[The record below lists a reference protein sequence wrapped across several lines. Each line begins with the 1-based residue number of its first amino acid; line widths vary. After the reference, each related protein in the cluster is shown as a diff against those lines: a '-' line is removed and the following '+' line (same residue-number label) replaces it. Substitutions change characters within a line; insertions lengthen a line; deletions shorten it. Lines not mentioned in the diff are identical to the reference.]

1 MAKDKKSFVI
11 YCDLIDAI
19 DHLTTLEKGKLF
31 EHLLDYVNDK
41 NPVMKDRIIL
51 GSWKHI
57 EQSLKRDLKKYEA
70 RAERS
75 RDNGSLGGRP
85 PKEPQKPS
93 GLINNPD
100 EPKKPDSDS
109 DSDSVIVSDI
119 DILLEKEQAFNEFW
133 DLYDKK
139 INQTKCKPKFLKLS
153 ENDRKLIMDYI
164 PKYKLSQPNKK
175 FRKDPMTFL
184 NNDGWLDEIITEQD
198 PSKPTNVLPT
208 SFRS

>member
-75 RDNGSLGGRP
+75 RNNGSLGGRP
-85 PKEPQKPS
+85 PKEPKKPS

-100 EPKKPDSDS
+100 EPKKPDSVT
-109 DSDSVIVSDI
+109 DSVTVTDN
-119 DILLEKEQAFNEFW
+119 DILLEKETKSFDEFW

-139 INQTKCKPKFLKLS
+139 INPTKCKPKFLKLS
-153 ENDRKLIMDYI
+153 EKDRQLIMEYI